1 MKKAFAFDFDGVVL
15 DSLAAL
21 QETYFEF
28 LMLHGRNGSIEE
40 FNALNG
46 PSLSEIVSIL
56 RDSHDLGQ
64 THEFLLQ
71 KYIAL
76 LDKHYVNAPLI
87 DGILECLFF
96 LKRMDFHIALVT
108 SSVRHVVEDI
118 LRRRNILSI
127 FDYVITGEEVK
138 KSKPEPDIYLMLI
151 EKFPQYSWFAIE
163 DSENGVRSALTAGLR
178 TIFFDPKN
186 IGTPQKVFSRVTSM
200 QRLLRRLEELQFD
213 CCVVDY
219 FSDVRVEFANAS
231 SLHLS
236 EETTLA
242 IDKIWHNA
250 QQQRSLHD
258 GTVLYY
264 LSHRTVGSECL
275 MSAFW
280 GPYRYFYAKRS
291 DPTLAIPIFP
301 LAVSGICFN
310 DDGQVLL
317 GKRNG
322 VTEYQDC
329 FEFVPSGGLSN
340 KYSASNSVLYEQQL
354 ADEFEEE
361 TALDKI
367 NIASF
372 NTLGL
377 VFDLDHNVFDI
388 CCSMCIAGSPDL
400 PSDTSEYK
408 GLEWVALNDAR
419 IGMTIPTS
427 RALFRLFIDSR

>member
-1 MKKAFAFDFDGVVL
+1 MQKAFALDFDGVVL
-15 DSLAAL
+15 DSLTAL

-28 LMLHGRNGSIEE
+28 LMLHGKNGSIEE

-46 PSLSEIVSIL
+46 PSLSEIVSTL
-56 RDSHDLGQ
+56 RESHDLGQ
-64 THEFLLQ
+64 SHESLFH

-87 DGILECLFF
+87 DGILECLLF

-118 LRRRNILSI
+118 LRRKNILSI
-127 FDYVITGEEVK
+127 FDYIITGEEVK

-151 EKFPQYSWFAIE
+151 EKFPHYSWFAIE
-163 DSENGVRSALTAGLR
+163 DSENGVKSALTAGLR
-178 TIFFDPKN
+178 TILFDPKN
-186 IGTPQKVFSRVTSM
+186 IGTAQKVFSRVSSM
-200 QRLLRRLEELQFD
+200 PRLLRRLEELQFD
-213 CCVVDY
+213 CCVVDS
-219 FSDVRVEFANAS
+219 FSDMRVELTNAS
-231 SLHLS
+231 LLQLS

-264 LSHRTVGSECL
+264 LSHQTIGRECL
-275 MSAFW
+275 ISAFW

-291 DPTLAIPIFP
+291 DPTLSIPIFP
-301 LAVSGICFN
+301 LAVSGICLN

-340 KYSASNSVLYEQQL
+340 TYSAPNSVLYEQQL
-354 ADEFEEE
+354 IEEFEEE
-361 TALDKI
+361 TTLAKV
-367 NIASF
+367 NIASIK
-372 NTLGL
+372 TLGL
-377 VFDLDHNVFDI
+377 VFDLDCKVFDI
-388 CCSMCIAGSPDL
+388 CCLMFIAGSPDL
-400 PSDTSEYK
+400 PSNTSEYK
-408 GLEWVALNDAR
+408 GLEWVALNDTKIDMA
-419 IGMTIPTS
+419 IPTS
-427 RALFRLFIDSR
+427 RALFSLFIDSH